1 MRIKLLLALLIPLYG
16 ISQTKISID
25 INGEAPGD
33 LSGYSVSLSS
43 DGNIVAIGA
52 PYNTGNGI
60 HSGHVRIYENA
71 SGTWTQIGDD
81 IDGQAFGNQS
91 GYSVSLSSDGTILAI
106 GAPLYNGVNG
116 TFSGHVRVYKNISGV
131 WTQIG
136 DDIDGE
142 ATDDWSGH
150 SISLSA
156 DGSIVAIGAPD
167 NDGTGNNAGHV
178 RIYENISGIWTQ
190 IGSDIDGEA
199 GGDLS
204 GWSVSLSSNGNI
216 IAIGAPRN
224 DGGGNNAGHV
234 RIYENI
240 SGVWT
245 QIGSD
250 IDGEAALDQSGWS
263 VSLSSD
269 GNIVAIGGH
278 RNSGNAKKDSGHV
291 RVYENLSGTWT
302 QVGDDIDGEALGDQ
316 SGYSVSLSSDGTVVA
331 VGAPRNS
338 GNGSM
343 SGHVRMYQYLT
354 GEWKYVGQ
362 DVDGEA
368 AGDQNGYSVS
378 LSSDGNTVA
387 IGAPHNAGN
396 GNNSGHVRVYDISDI
411 FLEPISS
418 DEFVKINFNIYPNP
432 TSDVLNITLENNLKL
447 ERETLYNNLGQVIK
461 VSNEYT
467 LNVDTL
473 SAGIYFVEIETN
485 QGKAS
490 KKIIVK

>member
-116 TFSGHVRVYKNISGV
+116 TFSGHVRIYKNTSGI

-136 DDIDGE
+136 NGIDGE
-142 ATDDWSGH
+142 AADDWSGH

-156 DGSIVAIGAPD
+156 DGTIVAIGAPD

-178 RIYENISGIWTQ
+178 RIYENISGAWTQ
-190 IGSDIDGEA
+190 IGNDIDGKA
-199 GGDLS
+199 AGDLS
-204 GWSVSLSSNGNI
+204 GWSVSLSSDGRI
-216 IAIGAPRN
+216 VAIGAPRN

-234 RIYENI
+234 RVFENV

-245 QIGSD
+245 QIGTD
-250 IDGEAALDQSGWS
+250 INGETALDQSGWNIA
-263 VSLSSD
+263 LSSE
-269 GNIVAIGGH
+269 GNIVAIGAPMNTDNGV
-278 RNSGNAKKDSGHV
+278 NSGHV
-291 RVYENLSGTWT
+291 RVYENLSGVWT
-302 QVGDDIDGEALGDQ
+302 QIGNDIDGEAAGDQ
-316 SGYSVSLSSDGTVVA
+316 SGYSVSLSADGKIVA
-331 VGAPRNS
+331 VGAPYNGGNGVKS
-338 GNGSM
+338 GNVRVFINK
-343 SGHVRMYQYLT
+343 SGIWT
-354 GEWKYVGQ
+354 KIGGNIEGEGVN
-362 DVDGEA
+362 DES
-368 AGDQNGYSVS
+368 GYS
-378 LSSDGNTVA
+378 LAMSSDGKTIA
-387 IGAPHNAGN
+387 IGAPYNYGS
-396 GNNSGHVRVYDISDI
+396 GSQSGHVRVYDLSSLLLLDN
-411 FLEPISS
+411 FVLES
-418 DEFVKINFNIYPNP
+418 FNLYPNP
-432 TSDVLNITLENNLKL
+432 ASDVLNIKLNHDLILETVTLF
-447 ERETLYNNLGQVIK
+447 NNLGQIVK
-461 VSNEYT
+461 ASNEYT
-467 LNVDTL
+467 LNVDDLTP
-473 SAGIYFVEIETN
+473 GVYFVEVKTN
-485 QGKAS
+485 QGKAT
-490 KKIIVK
+490 KKVIIK

>member
-116 TFSGHVRVYKNISGV
+116 TFSGHVRIYKNTSGI

-136 DDIDGE
+136 NGIDGE
-142 ATDDWSGH
+142 AADDWSGH

-156 DGSIVAIGAPD
+156 DGTIVAIGAPD

-178 RIYENISGIWTQ
+178 RIYENISGAWTQ
-190 IGSDIDGEA
+190 IGNDIDGKA
-199 GGDLS
+199 AGDLS
-204 GWSVSLSSNGNI
+204 GWSVSLSSDGRI
-216 IAIGAPRN
+216 VAIGAPRN

-234 RIYENI
+234 RVFENV

-245 QIGSD
+245 QIGTD
-250 IDGEAALDQSGWS
+250 INGETALDQSGWNIA
-263 VSLSSD
+263 LSSE
-269 GNIVAIGGH
+269 GNIVAIGAPMNTDNGV
-278 RNSGNAKKDSGHV
+278 NSGHV
-291 RVYENLSGTWT
+291 RVYENLSGVWT
-302 QVGDDIDGEALGDQ
+302 QIGNDIDGEAAGDQ
-316 SGYSVSLSSDGTVVA
+316 SGYSVSLSADGKIVA
-331 VGAPRNS
+331 VGAPYNGGNGVKS
-338 GNGSM
+338 GNVRVFINK
-343 SGHVRMYQYLT
+343 SGIWT
-354 GEWKYVGQ
+354 KIGENIE
-362 DVDGEA
+362 GE
-368 AGDQNGYSVS
+368 GVNDESGYS
-378 LSSDGNTVA
+378 LAMSSDGKTIA
-387 IGAPHNAGN
+387 IGAPYNYGS
-396 GNNSGHVRVYDISDI
+396 GSQSGHVRVYDLSSLLLLDN
-411 FLEPISS
+411 FVLES
-418 DEFVKINFNIYPNP
+418 FNLYPNP
-432 TSDVLNITLENNLKL
+432 ASDVLNIKLNHDLILETVTLF
-447 ERETLYNNLGQVIK
+447 NNLGQIVK
-461 VSNEYT
+461 ASNKYT
-467 LNVDTL
+467 LNVDDLTP
-473 SAGIYFVEIETN
+473 GVYFVEVKTN
-485 QGKAS
+485 QGKAT
-490 KKIIVK
+490 KKVIIK

>member
-116 TFSGHVRVYKNISGV
+116 TFSGHVRIYKNTSGI

-136 DDIDGE
+136 NGIDGE
-142 ATDDWSGH
+142 AADDWSGH

-156 DGSIVAIGAPD
+156 DGTIVAIGAPD

-178 RIYENISGIWTQ
+178 RIYENISGAWTQ
-190 IGSDIDGEA
+190 IGNDIDGKA
-199 GGDLS
+199 AGDLS
-204 GWSVSLSSNGNI
+204 GWSVSLSSDGRI
-216 IAIGAPRN
+216 VAIGAPRN

-234 RIYENI
+234 RVFENV

-245 QIGSD
+245 QIGTD
-250 IDGEAALDQSGWS
+250 INGETALDQSGWNIA
-263 VSLSSD
+263 LSSE
-269 GNIVAIGGH
+269 GNIVAIGAPMNTDNGV
-278 RNSGNAKKDSGHV
+278 NSGHV
-291 RVYENLSGTWT
+291 RVYENLSGVWT
-302 QVGDDIDGEALGDQ
+302 QIGNDIDGEAAGDQ
-316 SGYSVSLSSDGTVVA
+316 SGYSVSLSADGKIVA
-331 VGAPRNS
+331 VGAPYNGGNGVKS
-338 GNGSM
+338 GNVRVFINK
-343 SGHVRMYQYLT
+343 SGIWT
-354 GEWKYVGQ
+354 KIGENIE
-362 DVDGEA
+362 GE
-368 AGDQNGYSVS
+368 GVNDESGYS
-378 LSSDGNTVA
+378 LAMSSDGKTIA
-387 IGAPHNAGN
+387 IGAPYNYGS
-396 GNNSGHVRVYDISDI
+396 GSQSGHVRVYDLSSLLLLDN
-411 FLEPISS
+411 FVLE
-418 DEFVKINFNIYPNP
+418 NFNLYPNP
-432 TSDVLNITLENNLKL
+432 ASDVLNIQLDHNLLLETVTLF
-447 ERETLYNNLGQVIK
+447 NNLGQIIK
-461 VSNEYT
+461 SSNEYT
-467 LNVDTL
+467 LNVDDL
-473 SAGIYFVEIETN
+473 NPGVYFVEVKTN
-485 QGKAS
+485 QGKAT
-490 KKIIVK
+490 KKVIIK

>member
-116 TFSGHVRVYKNISGV
+116 TFSGHVRIYKNTSGI

-136 DDIDGE
+136 NGIDGE
-142 ATDDWSGH
+142 AADDWSGH

-156 DGSIVAIGAPD
+156 DGTIVAIGAPD

-178 RIYENISGIWTQ
+178 RIYENISGAWTQ
-190 IGSDIDGEA
+190 IGNDIDGKA
-199 GGDLS
+199 AGDLS
-204 GWSVSLSSNGNI
+204 GWSVSLSSDGRI
-216 IAIGAPRN
+216 VAIGAPRN

-234 RIYENI
+234 RVFENV

-245 QIGSD
+245 QIGTD
-250 IDGEAALDQSGWS
+250 INGETALDQSGWNIA
-263 VSLSSD
+263 LSSE
-269 GNIVAIGGH
+269 GNIVAIGAPMNTDNGV
-278 RNSGNAKKDSGHV
+278 NSGHV
-291 RVYENLSGTWT
+291 RVYENLSGVWT
-302 QVGDDIDGEALGDQ
+302 QIGNDIDGEAAGDQ
-316 SGYSVSLSSDGTVVA
+316 SGYSVSLSADGKIVA
-331 VGAPRNS
+331 VGAPYNGGNGVKS
-338 GNGSM
+338 GNVRVFINK
-343 SGHVRMYQYLT
+343 SGIWT
-354 GEWKYVGQ
+354 KIGENIE
-362 DVDGEA
+362 GE
-368 AGDQNGYSVS
+368 GVNDESGYS
-378 LSSDGNTVA
+378 LAMSSDGKTIA
-387 IGAPHNAGN
+387 IGAPYNYGS
-396 GNNSGHVRVYDISDI
+396 GSQSGHVRVYDLSSLLLLDN
-411 FLEPISS
+411 FVLES
-418 DEFVKINFNIYPNP
+418 FNLYPNP
-432 TSDVLNITLENNLKL
+432 ASDVLNIKLNHDLILETVTLF
-447 ERETLYNNLGQVIK
+447 NNLGQIVK
-461 VSNEYT
+461 ASNEYT
-467 LNVDTL
+467 LNVDDLTP
-473 SAGIYFVEIETN
+473 GVYFVEVKTN
-485 QGKAS
+485 QGKAT
-490 KKIIVK
+490 KKVIIK